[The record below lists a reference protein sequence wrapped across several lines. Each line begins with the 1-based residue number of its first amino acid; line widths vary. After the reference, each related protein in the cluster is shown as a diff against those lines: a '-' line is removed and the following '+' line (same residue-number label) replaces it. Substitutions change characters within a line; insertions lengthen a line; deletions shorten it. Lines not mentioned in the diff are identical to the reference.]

1 MKSIYVSIN
10 KPLEIKKFEKN
21 NAPMGWYR
29 FDILQKHIKDDIKFK
44 QKFSKEEL
52 KIITKLQEE
61 RELNE

>member
-10 KPLEIKKFEKN
+10 KTLEIKEFERN

-52 KIITKLQEE
+52 KIITKLKE
-61 RELNE
+61 RSEN